1 MLCMQ
6 SETSTYGRYLGSYT
20 APKTLQGVSE
30 PLKLVSK
37 ATKHHQPFW
46 TLFSHQLASLGA
58 WTPRRVPSE
67 TAPLAGGTSNEWLQV
82 RKASFGKGPLPKFRG
97 GKLKVSTA
105 FKERFKL
112 MAGGEIKM
120 HRPGFRHR
128 RSRKEHS
135 QRLRLRSPKIMH
147 HTYANT
153 MKRLGF
159 K

>member
-1 MLCMQ
+1 MHGSCLSGCYSSLA
-6 SETSTYGRYLGSYT
+6 SEGSRQGPRLVASRGIGFPE
-20 APKTLQGVSE
+20 APWRLT
-30 PLKLVSK
+30 
-37 ATKHHQPFW
+37 
-46 TLFSHQLASLGA
+46 SHQLVSLWGWSRA
-58 WTPRRVPSE
+58 QPATDFPRSVAHE
-67 TAPLAGGTSNEWLQV
+67 KCLQV
-82 RKASFGKGPLPKFRG
+82 RSASSRRGPMPQFRG

-112 MAGGEIKM
+112 TAGGGIKM

-128 RSRKEHS
+128 RSRKQNS
-135 QRLRLRSPKIMH
+135 QRLRLKSPKLMH